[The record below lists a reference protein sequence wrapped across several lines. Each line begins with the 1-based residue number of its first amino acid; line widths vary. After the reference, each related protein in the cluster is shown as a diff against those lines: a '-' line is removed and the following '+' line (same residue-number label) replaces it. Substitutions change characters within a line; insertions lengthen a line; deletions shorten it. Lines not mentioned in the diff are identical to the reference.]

1 MDKTLDKKEYNA
13 AAPGCGKMAA
23 INNKKPTAVKRAAFT
38 LALSITVFCGI
49 GFINTVKP
57 TDIKTAEAY
66 SQPFYGINPVELK
79 LIGRFTT
86 SFSSSGENRRY
97 NIALA
102 AERINGVFIESGEAF
117 SFNKAV
123 GERTEKNGFKNAK
136 IIEAGKFTEGIG
148 GGVCQVSTT
157 VYNAAVN
164 AGLKIKEYHPHSL
177 AVSYVK
183 PSFDAM
189 VSYGYADL
197 KIVNPTKNPFYI
209 KAYVKNSSVTVEFYG
224 ENSGYTYKRVS
235 VVTETVAPP
244 EEEVKE
250 DDGTYGLKSGEEK
263 VISYPKPGVKS
274 EAYLYKYKGNKLV
287 SKTLLRKDFYKPV
300 RKTIIIG
307 KPAASGNET
316 PLSPAEEQI

>member
-1 MDKTLDKKEYNA
+1 MDKTLYKKEYKA
-13 AAPGCGKMAA
+13 ATVGIKPSAA
-23 INNKKPTAVKRAAFT
+23 INNKKRTLLKRAAFAFT
-38 LALSITVFCGI
+38 LLASVFCGI
-49 GFINTVKP
+49 GFINTIKP
-57 TDIKTAEAY
+57 TDIKTAKAY

-79 LIGRFTT
+79 LIGKFTT
-86 SFSSSGENRRY
+86 SFDNSGENRRY

-102 AERINGVFIESGEAF
+102 AKRINGVFIESGEAF
-117 SFNKAV
+117 SFNKVV

-136 IIEAGKFTEGIG
+136 IIEEGKFTEGIG

-157 VYNAAVN
+157 VYNAAIN
-164 AGLKIKEYHPHSL
+164 AGLRIKEYHPHSL

-235 VVTETVAPP
+235 VVTETVEPP
-244 EEEVKE
+244 EEEIKE

-263 VISYPKPGVKS
+263 VISYPKSGIKS
-274 EAYLYKYKGNKLV
+274 EAYIYKYKGNKLV
-287 SKTLLRKDFYKPV
+287 AKTLLRKDFYKPV
-300 RKTIIIG
+300 RKTTVVG
-307 KPAASGNET
+307 KSASPET
-316 PLSPAEEQI
+316 PLQTEKCC